1 MKSVNQYVMKDSGV
15 QWIGAVPEHW
25 EMCKI
30 KNIGLFYSGLVN
42 KRGDDFNVEETDK
55 FAYYIPFTNIFN
67 NVEIDV
73 TQLRKV
79 KVNPVEAQNE
89 AKENDIFFLMS
100 SEDTEGI
107 GKTAVL
113 RELTAEYKPLYLNS
127 FCKGL
132 RITSNEVD
140 AIFLNY
146 FMSSDAGNTY
156 CRLQANG
163 FIRINLRLTKLVD
176 CPVLLPPLS
185 EQRAISDWL
194 DAKCADIDAAIEL
207 QQRMIDKL
215 KAYKTAVIHQA
226 VTKGLDKNANLKDS
240 GVQWIGEVPEH
251 WEVCKIKNIGLFYS
265 GLVNK
270 RGDDFNV
277 EETDKFAYY
286 IPFTNIFNNVEID
299 VTQLRKVK
307 VNPVE
312 AQNEAKENDIFFL
325 MSSEDTEG
333 IGKTAVLRELT
344 AEYKPLYLNSFC
356 KGLRITSNEV
366 DAIFLNYF
374 MSSDAGNTY
383 CRLQANGFIRI
394 NLRLTKLVDCP
405 VLLPPLAEQRAIADW
420 LDAKCADI
428 DATIALKEQKQEK
441 LKAYKKTIIFEYV
454 TGKKQVANINKQL

>member
-15 QWIGAVPEHW
+15 QWIGQVPEHW
-25 EMCKI
+25 KVCKI
-30 KNIGLFYSGLVN
+30 KQVCRIFGRIGFRGYTQDDLVDAGEGAITLSPSNMQNGKMNFNKCNYLTWKKYYESPEIMINDGDILF
-42 KRGDDFNVEETDK
+42 
-55 FAYYIPFTNIFN
+55 
-67 NVEIDV
+67 
-73 TQLRKV
+73 V
-79 KVNPVEAQNE
+79 KTG
-89 AKENDIFFLMS
+89 S
-100 SEDTEGI
+100 TY
-107 GKTAVL
+107 GKTSIVENLPMEATINPQIVVL
-113 RELTAEYKPLYLNS
+113 KEIKMN
-127 FCKGL
+127 
-132 RITSNEVD
+132 
-140 AIFLNY
+140 NY
-146 FMSSDAGNTY
+146 FLY
-156 CRLQANG
+156 YL
-163 FIRINLRLTKLVD
+163 LLTEIVQGQVSCSVGGSTIPTLSQESISNYVI
-176 CPVLLPPLS
+176 PLPPLS
-185 EQRAISDWL
+185 EQRAIADWL

-333 IGKTAVLRELT
+333 IGKTAVLRELI

>member
-1 MKSVNQYVMKDSGV
+1 MKDSGV
-15 QWIGAVPEHW
+15 QWIGQVPEHW
-25 EMCKI
+25 EVCKI
-30 KNIGLFYSGLVN
+30 KNIGLFYSGLIN

-146 FMSSDAGNTY
+146 FMSSDAGNTF

-185 EQRAISDWL
+185 EQRAIADWL

-251 WEVCKIKNIGLFYS
+251 WEVCKIKNKFMIISGGTPKSDVESYWNGDVVWVTPADYNTEDKVIVKGKRNITEEGLKNSSATILPKNSIIFSKRAPIGLVAINAVPLATNQGCLGCIPKLNVDTIYS
-265 GLVNK
+265 YFLLSSFQKQFELLGSGTTFKEISLSSFSSFV
-270 RGDDFNV
+270 
-277 EETDKFAYY
+277 
-286 IPFTNIFNNVEID
+286 IP
-299 VTQLRKVK
+299 
-307 VNPVE
+307 
-312 AQNEAKENDIFFL
+312 
-325 MSSEDTEG
+325 
-333 IGKTAVLRELT
+333 
-344 AEYKPLYLNSFC
+344 
-356 KGLRITSNEV
+356 
-366 DAIFLNYF
+366 
-374 MSSDAGNTY
+374 
-383 CRLQANGFIRI
+383 
-394 NLRLTKLVDCP
+394 
-405 VLLPPLAEQRAIADW
+405 LPPLTEQRAIADW

-454 TGKKQVANINKQL
+454 TGKKQVANINK

>member
-1 MKSVNQYVMKDSGV
+1 MKDSGV
-15 QWIGAVPEHW
+15 QWIGQVPKHW
-25 EMCKI
+25 EVCKI

-226 VTKGLDKNANLKDS
+226 VTKGLDKNLKPTDLKDS
-240 GVQWIGEVPEH
+240 GIKWLGTIPKH
-251 WEVCKIKNIGLFYS
+251 WVKGILSSYFYQQKELNLDLREQNLLSLSYGKIIDKDITTKEGLLPKSFDNYNVIQKGDIVFRLTDLQNDKKSLRTGLCKRNGIITSAYVTIRKKIDLCPVF
-265 GLVNK
+265 
-270 RGDDFNV
+270 
-277 EETDKFAYY
+277 FAYLFHVY
-286 IPFTNIFNNVEID
+286 DICKVYYGLGSGVRQGLNFN
-299 VTQLRKVK
+299 
-307 VNPVE
+307 
-312 AQNEAKENDIFFL
+312 
-325 MSSEDTEG
+325 
-333 IGKTAVLRELT
+333 EL
-344 AEYKPLYLNSFC
+344 KKLPL
-356 KGLRITSNEV
+356 V
-366 DAIFLNYF
+366 
-374 MSSDAGNTY
+374 
-383 CRLQANGFIRI
+383 
-394 NLRLTKLVDCP
+394 
-405 VLLPPLAEQRAIADW
+405 LPPTLAEQRAIADW

-454 TGKKQVANINKQL
+454 TGKKQVANINK

>member
-15 QWIGAVPEHW
+15 QWIGQVPKHW
-25 EMCKI
+25 EVCKI

-113 RELTAEYKPLYLNS
+113 RELIAEYKPLYLNS

-185 EQRAISDWL
+185 EQRAIADWL

-333 IGKTAVLRELT
+333 IGKTAVLRELI

>member
-1 MKSVNQYVMKDSGV
+1 MKDSGV
-15 QWIGAVPEHW
+15 QWIGQVPKHW
-25 EMCKI
+25 EVCKI

-113 RELTAEYKPLYLNS
+113 RELIAEYKPLYLNS

-333 IGKTAVLRELT
+333 IGKTAVLRELI

-454 TGKKQVANINKQL
+454 TGKKQVANINK